1 MSKPKSNIQRT
12 AINVRLPTD
21 LVARMTIRLSDARGR
36 TRHGAVQ
43 RLFEALLREYLYDC
57 ERQDQRKGTETG
69 TGTTTPTLASRSE

>member
-57 ERQDQRKGTETG
+57 ECRDQRKGTG
-69 TGTTTPTLASRSE
+69 TPPNTDPNTPTLVSR